1 MMQNIIKLQHYN
13 ERQKGDNSSDEAIAS
28 YAGKDDVMTD
38 TTNTPAPRSLLTL
51 EQIGRAHV

>member
-1 MMQNIIKLQHYN
+1 MQNIIKLQHYN

-38 TTNTPAPRSLLTL
+38 TTNTPAPRSLLT
-51 EQIGRAHV
+51 

>member
-13 ERQKGDNSSDEAIAS
+13 ERQKGENSSASDEAINS

-38 TTNTPAPRSLLTL
+38 TTHTPAPRSLLT
-51 EQIGRAHV
+51 